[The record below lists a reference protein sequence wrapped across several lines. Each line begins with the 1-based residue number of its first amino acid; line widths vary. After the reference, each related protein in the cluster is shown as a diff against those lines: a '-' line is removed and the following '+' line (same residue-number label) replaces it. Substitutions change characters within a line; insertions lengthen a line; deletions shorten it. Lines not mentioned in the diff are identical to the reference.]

1 MDRQRPGNDCSFYA
15 VTYGGGMFV
24 AVGNAGTF
32 LTSPDGVNWTR
43 RESGTGQPLFGVTYG
58 NGTFVAV
65 GYNGTI
71 IQSHPQNTLT

>member
-1 MDRQRPGNDCSFYA
+1 MDDQRLGNKTSFYA
-15 VTYGGGMFV
+15 VTCGNGTFV

-32 LTSPDGVNWTR
+32 LTSRDGVTWTR
-43 RESGTGQPLFGVTYG
+43 RDSGTGQPLFGVTYG

-71 IQSHPQNTLT
+71 IHSDLQNTLT